1 VVGVEGVVQHQ
12 LNQFQAIQGILVI
25 QVIQGVAE
33 IPVPVLIQA
42 ILVIAETLE
51 LLVAPAFL
59 VLKGL
64 MVR

>member
-1 VVGVEGVVQHQ
+1 VVGVVVAVQHQ

-33 IPVPVLIQA
+33 IPDPVLIQA

-51 LLVAPAFL
+51 LLVALASL